1 MAVLLGLIAPL
12 QALNTALGRLGY
24 GFTVLAMGLMVFVI
38 ILQVFCRYVLNNA
51 LPWPDEAARFF
62 MLWMTGLIA
71 PVAYRRG
78 GFVAI
83 DMVSQALPARIA
95 AALGLM
101 LLTLAMV
108 VLVKGIQLGHAHTM
122 SGCLFR
128 SGSLWVPFSFHFA
141 LPVPGTGL
149 SLTLCTRADVAF
161 GVTAG
166 WVKLPLATM
175 YASILVGMVLLA
187 LVNLELM
194 LRAVV
199 AMMGGAR
206 SLRPIPGDVVAGAE

>member
-1 MAVLLGLIAPL
+1 MGVLLGLIAPL
-12 QALNTALGRLGY
+12 QAFNTALGRLGY
-24 GFTVLAMGLMVFVI
+24 GFTAVAMALMVVVI
-38 ILQVFCRYVLNNA
+38 ILQVFFRYVLNNA

-83 DMVSQALPARIA
+83 DMLGRALPARLGG
-95 AALGLM
+95 ALGL
-101 LLTLAMV
+101 LLLALAMI
-108 VLVKGIQLGHAHTM
+108 VLLKGIQLGHTHTM

-128 SGSLWVPFSFHFA
+128 SGSLWVPLSFHFA
-141 LPVPGTGL
+141 LPMPGTGM
-149 SLTLCTRADVAF
+149 SLTLCTRADLAF
-161 GVTAG
+161 GVTWG

-175 YASILVGMVLLA
+175 YASLLVGMVLLA

-194 LRAVV
+194 LRALV
-199 AMMGGAR
+199 AMLGGAK
-206 SLRPIPGDVVAGAE
+206 SLRPIPGGVVGAE